1 MTRAILMF
9 CLAGFGLSCTP
20 VSSRPVDP
28 CETGYVEW
36 EDATLTELVEG
47 SDTIFLA
54 TAHEFVPDTSVEGF
68 DGYYLM
74 LSTGSEL
81 KGFPRG
87 LAKIYG
93 QEPYSYPPQIYFD
106 IPNRHQE
113 LADRHREFGQI
124 SLPGG
129 IADAA
134 KIGTHCP
141 LAPRFV
147 IGYRYLI
154 MLGTESQLS
163 FEPIHAARNDAW
175 FLLVRDAVEA
185 EWSR

>member
-1 MTRAILMF
+1 MIRFALMV
-9 CLAGFGLSCTP
+9 CLASFGLSFTS

-36 EDATLTELVEG
+36 EDATLTELVAG
-47 SDTIFLA
+47 SDTIFVA
-54 TAHEFVPDTSVEGF
+54 TAREFVPDTSIEGF

-81 KGFPRG
+81 KGSPRG

-93 QEPYSYPPQIYFD
+93 QEPYPYPPQIYFD
-106 IPNRHQE
+106 IPHRHQE

-141 LAPRFV
+141 LAPRLL
-147 IGYRYLI
+147 IGYDYLV
-154 MLGTESQLS
+154 MLGTDSRLS
-163 FEPIHAARNDAW
+163 FEPVHATRNDAW
-175 FLLVRDAVEA
+175 FLLVRDAVET
-185 EWSR
+185 ERNR